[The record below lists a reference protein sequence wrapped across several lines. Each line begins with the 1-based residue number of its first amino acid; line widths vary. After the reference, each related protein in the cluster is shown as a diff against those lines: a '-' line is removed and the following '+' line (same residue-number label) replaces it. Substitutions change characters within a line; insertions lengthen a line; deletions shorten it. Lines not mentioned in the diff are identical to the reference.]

1 MQVHGP
7 CTTCDVVT
15 DHDSSNNLSCVVNM
29 SLTPREKKRTSLN
42 AVGPSVLL
50 RRLLGFLITLDQSSF
65 LVIYGGSY
73 FYYVMRCPVNDVN
86 VLMIAFFALC
96 YCRLLT
102 NWCVYCWKA
111 AMVTVHGPQLAS
123 LASELLQ
130 PLDLGTVTREWVFNT
145 CLTQHR

>member
-29 SLTPREKKRTSLN
+29 SVTPRAKKRTSLN

-50 RRLLGFLITLDQSSF
+50 RRLLGFLIALDQSSF
-65 LVIYGGSY
+65 LVIYCVSY
-73 FYYVMRCPVNDVN
+73 FYHVMLCPVNVVN

-96 YCRLLT
+96 YCRLT
-102 NWCVYCWKA
+102 D
-111 AMVTVHGPQLAS
+111 
-123 LASELLQ
+123 ELM
-130 PLDLGTVTREWVFNT
+130 
-145 CLTQHR
+145 CLLLKGCNGNCSRTTTGFSC

>member
-29 SLTPREKKRTSLN
+29 SVTPRAKKRTSLN

-73 FYYVMRCPVNDVN
+73 FYHVMLWPFNGVN
-86 VLMIAFFALC
+86 VLMIAFFAPC
-96 YCRLLT
+96 SCRLT
-102 NWCVYCWKA
+102 D
-111 AMVTVHGPQLAS
+111 
-123 LASELLQ
+123 ELM
-130 PLDLGTVTREWVFNT
+130 
-145 CLTQHR
+145 CLLLKGCNGDSSWTTTGISC

>member
-29 SLTPREKKRTSLN
+29 SVTPRAKKRTSLN

-50 RRLLGFLITLDQSSF
+50 RRLLGFLIALDQSSF

-73 FYYVMRCPVNDVN
+73 FYHVMLCPLNDVKCIN
-86 VLMIAFFALC
+86 DCFFRALLLPSTDELMC
-96 YCRLLT
+96 LLLKGCNGNCSRT
-102 NWCVYCWKA
+102 TTGISC
-111 AMVTVHGPQLAS
+111 
-123 LASELLQ
+123 
-130 PLDLGTVTREWVFNT
+130 
-145 CLTQHR
+145 